1 MYNVNYQ
8 HNSQNRLDIDYSYI
22 QKLALVASF
31 TDLEIA
37 ILLTL

>member
-8 HNSQNRLDIDYSYI
+8 HNSQNRLYVDYI

-31 TDLEIA
+31 TDLDISS
-37 ILLTL
+37 ILTL